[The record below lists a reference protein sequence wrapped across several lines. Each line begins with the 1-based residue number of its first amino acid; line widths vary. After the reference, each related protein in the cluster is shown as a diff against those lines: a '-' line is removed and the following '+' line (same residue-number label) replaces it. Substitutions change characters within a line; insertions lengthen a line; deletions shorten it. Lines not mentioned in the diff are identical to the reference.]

1 MLKGKLT
8 VSKVGSGLQ
17 DGKVCPWPPGDDE
30 DDGDEAEED
39 DEDDD
44 EDDDEEDDDNDGAEG
59 HWQFPGLPTT
69 LLLKNSWTTL
79 MKKIFGNILH
89 FLCLI
94 PQNLHRLVGKSR
106 QLHNRPILGLVQSY
120 ICVSL
125 TLLGNHLDKIV
136 MAVAMNLCLDLLFLL
151 LLLAITITITTLQ
164 KFSSKCIANISDK
177 VVALI
182 LPVPPR
188 LKGLHIKILNKFFTT

>member
-30 DDGDEAEED
+30 DDGDEAEEE

-44 EDDDEEDDDNDGAEG
+44 EDDEEEDDDNDGAEG

-125 TLLGNHLDKIV
+125 FGNHLDKIV

-151 LLLAITITITTLQ
+151 LLLAITITTLQ

>member
-30 DDGDEAEED
+30 DDGDEAEEE

-44 EDDDEEDDDNDGAEG
+44 EDDEEEDNDNDGAEG

-79 MKKIFGNILH
+79 MRNIFGKIFH
-89 FLCLI
+89 FLCSK
-94 PQNLHRLVGKSR
+94 PPSVGW
-106 QLHNRPILGLVQSY
+106 
-120 ICVSL
+120 
-125 TLLGNHLDKIV
+125 
-136 MAVAMNLCLDLLFLL
+136 
-151 LLLAITITITTLQ
+151 
-164 KFSSKCIANISDK
+164 
-177 VVALI
+177 
-182 LPVPPR
+182 
-188 LKGLHIKILNKFFTT
+188 

>member
-1 MLKGKLT
+1 MRKGKLT

-17 DGKVCPWPPGDDE
+17 DGKVCPWPPGDEE
-30 DDGDEAEED
+30 DDGDEAEEED
-39 DEDDD
+39 EDEDDD
-44 EDDDEEDDDNDGAEG
+44 DEEEDDDNDGAEG

-79 MKKIFGNILH
+79 MRNIFGKIFH
-89 FLCLI
+89 FLCSI
-94 PQNLHRLVGKSR
+94 PHNLHRLVGESR

-125 TLLGNHLDKIV
+125 TMLGNHLDKIV
-136 MAVAMNLCLDLLFLL
+136 MAVAMNLRLDLLFLL
-151 LLLAITITITTLQ
+151 LLLAIAITNTTLQ
-164 KFSSKCIANISDK
+164 KFFSKCIANISDK

-182 LPVPPR
+182 LSVPPR
-188 LKGLHIKILNKFFTT
+188 LKGFHIPRY